1 MGGNAAE
8 GLSLVAYPR
17 HDDRDLRPASVWNAG
32 ITSSPK
38 RRIETRF
45 CSWLMSPKPVWH
57 NRCCTP
63 ASRNLATWSTHPR
76 RRAVER
82 PGGEH
87 VFDRLVV
94 ADHGIGPGV
103 QHRRVDGELGRVVR
117 GADMHHV
124 GAGLQQQ

>member
-38 RRIETRF
+38 RRIEARF

-63 ASRNLATWSTHPR
+63 ASRNSATWSR
-76 RRAVER
+76 SE
-82 PGGEH
+82 PGGNRAGGLLLSH
-87 VFDRLVV
+87 VPFR
-94 ADHGIGPGV
+94 PY
-103 QHRRVDGELGRVVR
+103 LG
-117 GADMHHV
+117 
-124 GAGLQQQ
+124 LKIFLSQ